1 MSFAFY
7 SREREEDA
15 LALAQE
21 PEAIP
26 ATEPPKRPG
35 LKLELIRIG
44 TLLDEARMTL
54 ADANLANEQN
64 MLASLE
70 ATFDKLTGL
79 CTHARKTTTALR
91 VRERQSRSKE

>member
-7 SREREEDA
+7 SDPERSREVVAEV
-15 LALAQE
+15 L
-21 PEAIP
+21 PPPPPP
-26 ATEPPKRPG
+26 AEKRPG
-35 LKLELIRIG
+35 LKLELVRVG

-54 ADANLANEQN
+54 ADANLANEQD

-70 ATFDKLTGL
+70 ATFDKLIGL

-91 VRERQSRSKE
+91 VHERQLRSKE